1 MTRCCPLHRCTRIAA
16 GSVAVLRVAVIASM
30 MAMVVGSSPNAGAA
44 VTYDTVTV
52 GNLGNA
58 NDTFGGGYGSFAYE
72 YQIGK

>member
-1 MTRCCPLHRCTRIAA
+1 MTRCFSPQRCTRLTA
-16 GSVAVLRVAVIASM
+16 GSVAFLWVAVIASM